1 MRILIT
7 GNMGYVGP
15 VVVRTLSA
23 VRPGD
28 ELVGFDAGYFA
39 HELTGAGSS
48 PEALLAAQYFGDVR
62 SMPASVLEGVDAVIH
77 LAAISNDPIGNSYE
91 EVTYDINHRA
101 SVEVARLA
109 REAGASRFVFA
120 SSCSVY
126 GSAGDEIVD
135 ETSPLRPLTAYATSK
150 ARAEEDL
157 EPLAGEGFTVTCL
170 RFATACGMSDRLRLD
185 LVLNDFVAGAVT
197 AGAITVLSDGTPWR
211 PLIEVRDMARAFDW
225 ALGRTN
231 ADGGAFLTVNA
242 GSDGWNHQVRDLAQ
256 AVAAVVPGT
265 SVSIGAD
272 APPDK
277 RSYRVGFRAFRE
289 LAPSHQ
295 PQIGLEEAVDGLY
308 SGLLGMAF
316 DDADFRSSQLMRLR
330 VLERL
335 RERGMLDASLNWERK
350 AAGAGR

>member
-1 MRILIT
+1 
-7 GNMGYVGP
+7 MGYVGP

-23 VRPGD
+23 LRPD
-28 ELVGFDAGYFA
+28 ADLVGFDAGYFA
-39 HELTGAGSS
+39 HELTGAGTT
-48 PEALLAAQYFGDVR
+48 PEALLTAQFFGDVR
-62 SMPASVLEGVDAVIH
+62 AMPASVLEGVDVVIH

-109 REAGASRFVFA
+109 REAGARSFVFA

-150 ARAEEDL
+150 ARAEADL
-157 EPLAGEGFTVTCL
+157 EALAGDGFTVTCL

-225 ALGRTN
+225 AIGRE
-231 ADGGAFLTVNA
+231 ASHGGAFLTVNA
-242 GSDGWNHQVRDLAQ
+242 GSDGWNHQVRDLAE
-256 AVAAVVPGT
+256 AVARVVPGT
-265 SVSIGAD
+265 TVSIGAD

-277 RSYRVGFRAFRE
+277 RSYRVGFRVFRE
-289 LAPSHQ
+289 MAPDHQ
-295 PQIGLEEAVDGLY
+295 PQIGLEAAVDGLY

-316 DDADFRSSQLMRLR
+316 DDADFRSSQLMRLK

-335 RERGMLDASLNWERK
+335 RAGGLLDANLRWDQK
-350 AAGAGR
+350 AAGAAR